1 MAAEYDGVDALM
13 AALTDDPLP
22 EEALSDADF
31 MAEHWSAAADV
42 ALLREQLGL
51 IGGALASRE
60 RTEAEAEAKSAAVRG
75 PARKSVPKPVRVP
88 VRERPY
94 WRPLRT
100 LALGVAAV
108 TAAGTMVTGAGWLLS
123 QAGNGAEDS
132 GASTSADAGPSY
144 SPAPDIDSGMGAK
157 DGAGSGALTSP
168 GQLACARLVVEGTV
182 TAVDPGPGTGQDR
195 ITLRVTRY
203 YKPDK
208 GPAEVTF
215 VMDREADPRPAV
227 GDHTL
232 VGIPTGAASPD
243 TWTTDEKEIAA
254 ERARITAALPESRTL
269 PCR

>member
-22 EEALSDADF
+22 EEALGDADF

-51 IGGALASRE
+51 IGDALASQE
-60 RTEAEAEAKSAAVRG
+60 HTEPTPDPVRK
-75 PARKSVPKPVRVP
+75 PARVP
-88 VRERPY
+88 VRVHVREWQY

-108 TAAGTMVTGAGWLLS
+108 STAGALITGSGWLLS
-123 QAGNGAEDS
+123 QAGGGAEDA
-132 GASTSADAGPSY
+132 GTTSADSASASRAPHSDAG
-144 SPAPDIDSGMGAK
+144 GGAK
-157 DGAGSGALTSP
+157 YESGAP
-168 GQLACARLVVEGTV
+168 GSAAYLACARLVVEGTI
-182 TAVDPGPGTGQDR
+182 TAADLGPGDGQYR
-195 ITLRVTRY
+195 ITLRVTHY

-215 VMDREADPRPAV
+215 VSDRETTPGVTV

-232 VGIPTGAASPD
+232 IGVPKDAGSPV
-243 TWTTDEKEIAA
+243 TWTTGEKEIAA
-254 ERARITAALPESRTL
+254 ERPLITAALPESRTL

>member
-22 EEALSDADF
+22 EEALTDADF

-42 ALLREQLGL
+42 ALLRDQLGL
-51 IGGALASRE
+51 IGGALASQV
-60 RTEAEAEAKSAAVRG
+60 RTEAESDAVRK
-75 PARKSVPKPVRVP
+75 PARESAPKPVRVP

-108 TAAGTMVTGAGWLLS
+108 TAAGAMVTGAGWLLS
-123 QAGNGAEDS
+123 QAGKGTEDAATTSSADS
-132 GASTSADAGPSY
+132 GAGPSY
-144 SPAPDIDSGMGAK
+144 SLDPDSGSGAGAK
-157 DGAGSGALTSP
+157 DSADAGALSRA
-168 GQLACARLVVEGTV
+168 GYLSCARLVVEGTV
-182 TAVDPGPGTGQDR
+182 TAVDPGPGADQDR
-195 ITLRVTRY
+195 ITLRVARY

-215 VMDREADPRPAV
+215 VMDQEVDPRLTL

-232 VGIPTGAASPD
+232 IGIPTGAASPD

-254 ERARITAALPESRTL
+254 QRDWITAALPESRRLT
-269 PCR
+269 CE

>member
-22 EEALSDADF
+22 EEALADADF

-51 IGGALASRE
+51 IGDALAAQE
-60 RTEAEAEAKSAAVRG
+60 HQEHAEPT
-75 PARKSVPKPVRVP
+75 PAPVRVP
-88 VRERPY
+88 ARVHVREWQY

-108 TAAGTMVTGAGWLLS
+108 SAAGALVTGAGWLLS
-123 QAGNGAEDS
+123 QAGAGAEDS
-132 GASTSADAGPSY
+132 GASADSASAASRSPRSGAG
-144 SPAPDIDSGMGAK
+144 AGAK
-157 DGAGSGALTSP
+157 DGGGSDSLSHP
-168 GQLACARLVVEGTV
+168 GYLACARLVVEGTV
-182 TAVDPGPGTGQDR
+182 TAADPGPGAGQYR
-195 ITLRVTRY
+195 ITLRVSHY

-215 VMDREADPRPAV
+215 VSDREADPWVTV

-232 VGIPTGAASPD
+232 IGIPKDAGSPV
-243 TWTTDEKEIAA
+243 TWAIGEKRIAA
-254 ERARITAALPESRTL
+254 ERSLITAALPRSRTL